1 VVYLILILGHHTSDI
16 SDDED
21 FSLNATG
28 NDTILRSPIPP
39 EERVIREQPSG
50 NNAIDSFKKSCINS
64 YVI

>member
-1 VVYLILILGHHTSDI
+1 VVYLILILGNTSDI

-39 EERVIREQPSG
+39 EERVICEQPTG